1 MNEIAALPSVARND
15 QTGLHHSLLARGTGN
30 VSRILGQTPFK
41 EAKILPYLALTATF
55 LLFGLSFVASKYAL
69 KSIPPLTLIFLRFLL
84 ASLVLGILYFRKGH
98 TPLAPGDRWRLSL
111 LSLIVPGLYFLAETY
126 GLKFSSATS
135 VSLLISTIPIFAS
148 LLAFF
153 ILGERVGIW
162 RGVGIVLSIAGVGII
177 ITSGEEGVSVGRIIQ
192 VGNLLGLAAAVC
204 AGLYMALGRDLLSR
218 YSPRVITT
226 FQAFFTVALFFPLAS
241 WEQIGY
247 SWPEIKPLTILA
259 VVYLALFCSVLAFF
273 LWNYGISR
281 LEASKA
287 AVFTNLA
294 PVFTVLGAYLL
305 LGERIQL
312 GQIIGGALVIGGV
325 SLASATRSRDSA

>member
-1 MNEIAALPSVARND
+1 LDCGETLPDHTRKPP
-15 QTGLHHSLLARGTGN
+15 R
-30 VSRILGQTPFK
+30 QTPFK

-126 GLKFSSATS
+126 GLKLSSATS

-177 ITSGEEGVSVGRIIQ
+177 ITSGGEGVSVGRIIQ

-226 FQAFFTVALFFPLAS
+226 FQAFFTAALFFPLAS
-241 WEQIGY
+241 WEQIGT
-247 SWPEIKPLTILA
+247 SWPGIKPLTLFA

-294 PVFTVLGAYLL
+294 PVFTVLGAYLF

-325 SLASATRSRDSA
+325 SLASATRSRDFV